1 MEELQHYV
9 WASHLLGYQHPDL
22 TMHAS
27 QVRDWYGT
35 EDGMDLGAL
44 QRDCLALDAAVRA
57 SQDALAVQERQLAQ
71 LSVVWHGSGGEAAR
85 DLLRR
90 HGAASAAVAAAVRTA
105 AEALTAL
112 REDLWKALG
121 AKADATA
128 AGGERAGDSRA
139 RWLAAATTVVT
150 GAGDRATASEL
161 VDQEVKP
168 FVAGPVAT
176 DWLTAVQQAVA
187 SVSTAYERSVAEIA
201 AEQSPVFD
209 IPGDLGPAWTQP
221 PMPTCDE
228 HGGDDAPPGPPA
240 GTVPSAWSGPAV
252 AAPVEAPGPA
262 GAPASAAAPAPAAA
276 SAPAPAPAAAPVP
289 EPPLPATASAP
300 GSTGSGMG
308 MGPGIP
314 DLGGGLSGLGQQFAD
329 TLSGLLGG
337 AGIGEPEL
345 PELDE
350 PRLDEPEDLDEP
362 DDPEEQDREEDA
374 VAEDAVADE
383 EGVVDGQAVTDVA
396 APVEEQ
402 CDAAAEAV
410 EPVAAPTPVPAPPP
424 AEPLPPAEALPP
436 AEPVAGAQT
445 PCEIAAD
452 EVPQVGE
459 PAE

>member
-22 TMHAS
+22 TTHAS

-57 SQDALAVQERQLAQ
+57 AQDALAVQERQLAQ

-90 HGAASAAVAAAVRTA
+90 HGAASAAVAAAIRTA

-112 REDLWKALG
+112 REGLWKALG
-121 AKADATA
+121 AKADATV

-168 FVAGPVAT
+168 FVAGAVAT
-176 DWLTAVQQAVA
+176 DWLTAVRQAVA
-187 SVSTAYERSVAEIA
+187 SVSAAYERSVAEIA

-209 IPGDLGPAWTQP
+209 IPGDLGPAWTEP
-221 PMPTCDE
+221 PTLTCDE
-228 HGGDDAPPGPPA
+228 HRADAQPGQPA
-240 GTVPSAWSGPAV
+240 GTVPSAWSGPA
-252 AAPVEAPGPA
+252 AAPVEAPAPA
-262 GAPASAAAPAPAAA
+262 VPAAAAPASAPPAAA
-276 SAPAPAPAAAPVP
+276 VPASIPAAAPVS
-289 EPPLPATASAP
+289 EPPLSAAAPVPAP
-300 GSTGSGMG
+300 GSLGSG

-337 AGIGEPEL
+337 TGIGEPEL
-345 PELDE
+345 PEPAE
-350 PRLDEPEDLDEP
+350 LDEPELDEP
-362 DDPEEQDREEDA
+362 EEPGEPDNPEEQDQ
-374 VAEDAVADE
+374 E
-383 EGVVDGQAVTDVA
+383 EGVVDEEAVTDVA
-396 APVEEQ
+396 APVEE
-402 CDAAAEAV
+402 CSPVAEAV

-424 AEPLPPAEALPP
+424 AEPLPP